1 MATEK
6 KTIDVHVGPSWYL
19 AEKQFRF
26 AEGDQIEV
34 TGSHVK
40 FNSPDIFRL
49 CG

>member
-1 MATEK
+1 MVTEK

-19 AEKQFRF
+19 VEKF

-34 TGSHVK
+34 TGSRVK

>member
-1 MATEK
+1 VATDK
-6 KTIDVHVGPSWYL
+6 KTIEVHVGLSWYL
-19 AEKQFRF
+19 VEKS

-34 TGSHVK
+34 TGSRVK

>member
-1 MATEK
+1 VATEK

-19 AEKQFRF
+19 SEKQFRF
-26 AEGDQIEV
+26 AEGDEIEV
-34 TGSHVK
+34 AGSRAT